1 MSEILTRTQIM
12 EQLPCRDRM
21 VLLDRAAF
29 DGEKKIAGLK
39 SVTMNEWYFQGHF
52 PNHPIVPG
60 VLLVESMAQ
69 LAELAVWKKLDPN
82 REGDVYIKG
91 LRKVKFRKPNTPGDR
106 IFFDVEITGE
116 TSDTFEFT
124 ATATNNSGAACQA
137 QLTLGVRPK
146 AKMQMPT
153 QFNRFDKSDKS
164 EMDVLKVASIIPHR
178 YPFLFVDYVA
188 ESNGPHVTG
197 IKNATAEEPAFRRYA
212 DHYSVLT
219 GSVQPEIVAQVGAI
233 SMLSKPENKG
243 RLAIFMA
250 IDHSEFYEKPV
261 QPGDQMIL
269 EVEIPDTKS
278 RFGKGEGTMSVDGE
292 LVSRTQMMFA
302 IVDP

>member
-1 MSEILTRTQIM
+1 MSEVLTHSQIM
-12 EQLPCRDRM
+12 EQLPCCDRM
-21 VLLDRAAF
+21 VLLDRVAF

-39 SVTMNEWYFQGHF
+39 SVSMNEWYFQGHF

-69 LAELAVWKKLDPN
+69 LAELLVWKKLDPK
-82 REGDVYIKG
+82 REGDLYIKS
-91 LRKVKFRKPNTPGDR
+91 LRKVKFRKPNNPGDR
-106 IFFDVEITGE
+106 IFFQVEIAE
-116 TSDTFEFT
+116 ERSDSIDFI

-137 QLTLGVRPK
+137 QLTLGIRPK
-146 AKMQMPT
+146 VPMHLPAS
-153 QFNRFDKSDKS
+153 FNEFDKSAKS
-164 EMDVLKVASIIPHR
+164 AMDVLGVASFIPHR

-188 ESNGPHVTG
+188 KIDGPHVTG

-219 GSVQPEIVAQVGAI
+219 GSVQPEIIAQVGAI

-243 RLAIFMA
+243 KLAIFMA
-250 IDHSEFYEKPV
+250 IDQSDFYEKPV
-261 QPGDQMIL
+261 LPGDQMVL
-269 EVEIPDTKS
+269 DVEIPDTKS
-278 RFGKGEGTMSVDGE
+278 RFGRGEGTMSVDGE

-302 IVDP
+302 LVDP